1 MIEGR
6 AQMLERALTTDATA
20 ATPPPAAEY
29 PVRLSVD
36 YPEEPRNRLTVLVR
50 PILVIPI
57 VIILSLLSGG
67 LAGDRSVGRG
77 GPGDGYRPPG
87 VMSDRMPG
95 GMFGFGSMM
104 SRPAPA
110 GPSAVAPGAPPAAPA
125 GPGAAM
131 MPRRFG
137 GSLKG
142 FAAGGGILVA
152 PVALMLLFRRKYP
165 RWWFDWNRELSRF
178 GARIGAF
185 LLLLRDEYPSTDEEQ
200 AVHLEVDYP
209 DATQLNRWLPLV
221 KWLLALPHY
230 IVLAFLALGVVL
242 VWIVSWFAILIT
254 GKQPRGL
261 FDYNVG
267 VARWCARVS
276 GYAFLLVTD
285 KYPPF
290 SMQ

>member
-1 MIEGR
+1 M
-6 AQMLERALTTDATA
+6 TTDAIV

-36 YPEEPRNRLTVLVR
+36 YPEGPRNRLTVLVR
-50 PILVIPI
+50 PIMVIPI

-67 LAGDRSVGRG
+67 VGGMGRPG
-77 GPGDGYRPPG
+77 GEMRGPGPYAAGAPRDGAPMFGR
-87 VMSDRMPG
+87 
-95 GMFGFGSMM
+95 MFGFGMM
-104 SRPAPA
+104 RPEAMPA
-110 GPSAVAPGAPPAAPA
+110 GTPAVAPGAPPAAPA

-131 MPRRFG
+131 MPGGRFG
-137 GSLKG
+137 GSAKG

-200 AVHLEVDYP
+200 AIHLEVDYP
-209 DATQLNRWLPLV
+209 DAAQLNRWLPLV
-221 KWLLALPHY
+221 KWFLAIPHY
-230 IVLAFLALGVVL
+230 IVLAFLAIGVVL
-242 VWIVSWFAILIT
+242 AWIVSWFAILIT

-261 FDYNVG
+261 FDYTVG
-267 VARWCARVS
+267 VARWGARVS

-285 KYPPF
+285 RYPPF
-290 SMQ
+290 SID